1 MEHVTIISQEA
12 ITRGLFWPTL
22 VVGIAGILFA
32 SASIVYL
39 IIKPKNVYDRI
50 LYLFYHAAACIVV
63 MMFTS
68 SICSLCFP
76 VETGRYR
83 YEGTLDPDMTIVE
96 FEEFQQQYSN
106 VRFEDDVWKWE
117 DKE

>member
-12 ITRGLFWPTL
+12 ITQGLFWPTL
-22 VVGIAGILFA
+22 IVGVVGILFV
-32 SASIVYL
+32 SIAMLYL
-39 IIKPKNVYDRI
+39 IIKPKNMHARI
-50 LYLFYHAAACIVV
+50 IYLFYHAVV
-63 MMFTS
+63 CMGLMLITS
-68 SICSLCFP
+68 AICSWFFP

-83 YEGTLDPDMTIVE
+83 YEGTLDLDMTIVE

-106 VRFEDDVWKWE
+106 VRFENDVWKWE

>member
-1 MEHVTIISQEA
+1 MEHITIISQEA
-12 ITRGLFWPTL
+12 ITAGLMWPTL

-32 SASIVYL
+32 LTPILYL

-50 LYLFYHAAACIVV
+50 VYLFYHAAACIVI
-63 MMFTS
+63 MMITNA
-68 SICSLCFP
+68 ICALYFP
-76 VETGRYR
+76 VETGRYK

-106 VRFEDDVWKWE
+106 VRFEDGVWKWE